1 MRKDKITFRVP
12 VVEANLEERLK
23 DVKYPQTEIAAR
35 TVLINTKHMKLL
47 ESIYL
52 ANKNEPVY

>member
-23 DVKYPQTEIAAR
+23 DVKYPQTEIAAQC
-35 TVLINTKHMKLL
+35 
-47 ESIYL
+47 
-52 ANKNEPVY
+52 